1 MPPKA
6 TLAIIILAAVAM
18 PFASGCIYA
27 GGRTVRDVGPQIS
40 EQSIAVI
47 EPGKTT
53 ADWVTATFGEPSHR
67 GTTADGAEI
76 LRYDCDRRTTEGS
89 YVLLLIASS
98 TNTIER
104 TSWWFEIRDG
114 KVARA
119 WGEKCKP
126 ICVTAG
132 QTTPTSVANGPIGSN

>member
-6 TLAIIILAAVAM
+6 TLAIILAAVAM

-47 EPGKTT
+47 EPGKTP

-76 LRYDCDRRTTEGS
+76 RAVVGAGVSVLPRRHRGIRHPDWGPVPLGRQQDPQPPPQDRELQILVCALNVRLASEAEG
-89 YVLLLIASS
+89 
-98 TNTIER
+98 
-104 TSWWFEIRDG
+104 W
-114 KVARA
+114 
-119 WGEKCKP
+119 P
-126 ICVTAG
+126 
-132 QTTPTSVANGPIGSN
+132 